1 MKKLSFLALDMLQ
14 KEKIAS
20 LRGGSSA
27 GGKKCGCVCFGPIEE
42 TTPST
47 PPPDP
52 DGGDGGE
59 TDSSDSSCADCGAQ
73 NAYRVLN

>member
-1 MKKLSFLALDMLQ
+1 MLQ

-42 TTPST
+42 TTPPLPLQILMEETEAKQT
-47 PPPDP
+47 PPI
-52 DGGDGGE
+52 
-59 TDSSDSSCADCGAQ
+59 
-73 NAYRVLN
+73 RVAPIVEHKMRIAF